1 MWGLLWR
8 LQPHRTKNKDRWQNQ
23 LQRRTEQ
30 VKAANF
36 DVDQL
41 IIIKTSFLKK
51 NPSKTLYDSVRVCP
65 FAGYVEEEKIGCLI
79 HPSRHPEG
87 KDIRDIS
94 VHSQAVCAGHFCAA
108 HDWLRPVEIAMI
120 NTCRGDFYGI
130 LVAQVGLVKKLRA
143 CIEEELRKPLTVQDC
158 ETNLNAFQNFWQTV
172 EQWPYASTNPRRFG
186 AFVYIGKSGDAKTAL
201 SAQRFFN
208 PELGKF
214 WWQALDELASELHQ
228 PYQAAEALQCLQQTV
243 TQLTS
248 ALVASTD

>member
-1 MWGLLWR
+1 
-8 LQPHRTKNKDRWQNQ
+8 
-23 LQRRTEQ
+23 
-30 VKAANF
+30 
-36 DVDQL
+36 
-41 IIIKTSFLKK
+41 
-51 NPSKTLYDSVRVCP
+51 
-65 FAGYVEEEKIGCLI
+65 
-79 HPSRHPEG
+79 
-87 KDIRDIS
+87 
-94 VHSQAVCAGHFCAA
+94 
-108 HDWLRPVEIAMI
+108 MI

-243 TQLTS
+243 KQLTS